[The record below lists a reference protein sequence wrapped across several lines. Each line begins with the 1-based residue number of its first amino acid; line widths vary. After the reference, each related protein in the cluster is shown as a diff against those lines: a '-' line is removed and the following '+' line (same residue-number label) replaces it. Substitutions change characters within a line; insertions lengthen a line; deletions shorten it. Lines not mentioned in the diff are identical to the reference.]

1 MTNQNKP
8 AVWFPT
14 VRTGT
19 GTDVFTERL
28 VEGLNQQGIRAEIT
42 WLPLRAEY
50 LPCTV
55 KIPHP
60 PEWATIVHVSTWLN
74 RRFLPQDLP
83 IVATLHH
90 SIHDPNLRPH
100 KGLLRALY
108 HQFWIAPNE
117 RRVMKQAKQVTAVS
131 QFVSDMAKQTLCDVP
146 IQVIYN
152 GVDTTL
158 FCPSNKVKEKG
169 EGEPLRLLY
178 VGAWKKLKGV
188 DLLTP
193 IMSELGP
200 EFELYYTGGTSAE
213 KDKLKMPENM
223 HDLGRLNQQEVIQAM
238 QSSDLLLFPSRS
250 EGFGLVV
257 AEAMAC
263 DLPVVA
269 SEIPSLSELITYGKT
284 GLLCN
289 LNDVQDFKKK
299 IYTIRDGSVKYVAD
313 YFISQN
319 KFSHH
324 ITIEN
329 YLRLY
334 EYLNY
339 KFRLVI

>member
-1 MTNQNKP
+1 MKNQNKP

-50 LPCTV
+50 LPWTV

-83 IVATLHH
+83 IIATLHH

-146 IQVIYN
+146 IEIIYN

-169 EGEPLRLLY
+169 EPLRLLY
-178 VGAWKKLKGV
+178 IGSWMRRKGV
-188 DLLTP
+188 DLLAP

-213 KDKLKMPENM
+213 KDKLKMPDNM

-238 QSSDLLLFPSRS
+238 QSSDLLLFLSRS

-263 DLPVVA
+263 GLPVVA
-269 SEIPSLSELITYGKT
+269 LKGTAVDELIEHEVT
-284 GLLCN
+284 GYLV
-289 LNDVQDFKKK
+289 NDSNDAVAVLKKSYTNNK
-299 IYTIRDGSVKYVAD
+299 ILSQLSKSANN
-313 YFISQN
+313 FISK
-319 KFSHH
+319 KFSDRFMLDTYIH
-324 ITIEN
+324 N
-329 YLRLY
+329 YNQLQDHF
-334 EYLNY
+334 LN
-339 KFRLVI
+339 R

>member
-169 EGEPLRLLY
+169 EPLRLLY

-188 DLLTP
+188 DLLAP

-213 KDKLKMPENM
+213 KDKLKMPVNM

-263 DLPVVA
+263 GLPVVA
-269 SEIPSLSELITYGKT
+269 LKGTAMDELIENEVT
-284 GLLCN
+284 GYLVNDSNDAVAVLKKSYMNNKILCQLSKSAN
-289 LNDVQDFKKK
+289 EV
-299 IYTIRDGSVKYVAD
+299 
-313 YFISQN
+313 ISK
-319 KFSHH
+319 KFSNRFMLDTYIH
-324 ITIEN
+324 N
-329 YLRLY
+329 YNQLQDH
-334 EYLNY
+334 YLN
-339 KFRLVI
+339 R